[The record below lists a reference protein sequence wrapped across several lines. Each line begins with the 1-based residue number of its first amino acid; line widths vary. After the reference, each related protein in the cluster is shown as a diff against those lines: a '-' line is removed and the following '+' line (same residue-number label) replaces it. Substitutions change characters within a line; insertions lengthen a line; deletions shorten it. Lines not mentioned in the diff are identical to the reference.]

1 MRNFLNKKNYNWVNC
16 KVAISKFNEKP
27 KIYIPLIYPRFII
40 KNGFANN
47 CFWGF
52 LQQENTIFTKKLY
65 LKVNGL
71 NSKFKIAGDFD
82 LWKRFAK
89 FEKLIPLNIKYAC
102 HRKNN
107 NQLSGI

>member
-1 MRNFLNKKNYNWVNC
+1 MFLVFYSKKTQFY
-16 KVAISKFNEKP
+16 
-27 KIYIPLIYPRFII
+27 
-40 KNGFANN
+40 KN
-47 CFWGF
+47 
-52 LQQENTIFTKKLY
+52 LY

-82 LWKRFAK
+82 LEKICK

-107 NQLSGI
+107 NQLSGNLKPYYEEIGKKQCKFNIFYPVRFIASIIYFPIFFFRT